1 MHSITSAISPDAYV
15 GATGGATGRHDDAT
29 VLPVT
34 GADAPT
40 MMPTGGAPGLWR
52 QHPGVSAGDGP
63 FQAGQQVGARYTI
76 IRMLGTGG
84 MGAVYQAF
92 DHELGVAV
100 AIKVIRPAAQSDATA
115 AKELEQRF
123 KRELVLARQVTHK
136 YVVRIHDL
144 GEIDGIKYLTMPFV
158 EGETLAQLLRQAGT
172 LPLARAIQIAQQIA
186 QGLAAAHEK
195 GVVHRDLKPENIMI
209 EKAAERRR
217 RRRCADHGLRHR
229 PVDGDA
235 APRRPPPAR

>member
-1 MHSITSAISPDAYV
+1 MS
-15 GATGGATGRHDDAT
+15 
-29 VLPVT
+29 
-34 GADAPT
+34 
-40 MMPTGGAPGLWR
+40 PTGMVTSLDSPSPR
-52 QHPGVSAGDGP
+52 PPVRAGDGP
-63 FQAGQQVGARYTI
+63 FQAGQQVGPRYTI
-76 IRMLGTGG
+76 IRLLGIGG

-100 AIKVIRPAAQSDATA
+100 AIKVIRPGAQSDATA

-158 EGETLAQLLRQAGT
+158 EGETLAQLLRRDGT
-172 LPLARAIQIAQQIA
+172 LPLARTIQIAQQIA
-186 QGLAAAHEK
+186 QGLAAAHDK

-209 EKAAERRR
+209 EARRHGGGLAGGRAAATATR
-217 RRRCADHGLRHR
+217 
-229 PVDGDA
+229 
-235 APRRPPPAR
+235 